1 MEDHVERRANEYR
14 AYLRAVYGE
23 DIPVYT
29 AVEVSL
35 EDGMVRMDLM
45 GTDGV
50 AVKHLTMDEALRLAE
65 MLRLWLYG
73 RSP

>member
-35 EDGMVRMDLM
+35 EDGMVRMDMM

-50 AVKHLTMDEALRLAE
+50 GVKHLTMDEALRLAE
-65 MLRLWLYG
+65 MLRLWLD
-73 RSP
+73 RDSP

>member
-14 AYLRAVYGE
+14 AYLRELYGE

-35 EDGMVRMDLM
+35 KDGMVLMDMM

-50 AVKHLTMDEALRLAE
+50 GVKHLTMDEAFRLAE
-65 MLRLWLYG
+65 MLRRWLYG
-73 RSP
+73 SSP